1 MLAKGELIEAA
12 SLDESVCDDPDDDKF
27 FASVI
32 AGEAMLIVSGDKHLL
47 RPLLFTHTRIATRNP
62 QPASQP
68 ITRNS
73 QPVTRIQKFLD
84 RQGGIL
90 YAYF

>member
-47 RPLLFTHTRIATRNP
+47 DPCSLPTPVSQHVTRNP
-62 QPASQP
+62 H
-68 ITRNS
+68 RN
-73 QPVTRIQKFLD
+73 P
-84 RQGGIL
+84 
-90 YAYF
+90 